1 MVISLKYKL
10 LRGRPIVFTEEVI
23 EGTVLKSDTPIS
35 PLGDIDPKT
44 GKIID
49 KQSNIWGEVVSDKI
63 LVAPYFR
70 GSTVG
75 SYVLFAL
82 SKYTVSPKAI
92 IVGRVDPMLV
102 AGCVLGNIPLVELAD
117 YDEIPSNATVLLK
130 KTNNEVEVHVK

>member
-1 MVISLKYKL
+1 MSLKHRL
-10 LRGRPIVFTEEVI
+10 LRARPIVFDDEVI
-23 EGTVLKSDTPIS
+23 EGVVLKSNTPIS

-44 GKIID
+44 GEIID
-49 KQSNIWGEVVSDKI
+49 PQSNIRGKSVSNKI

-82 SKYTVSPKAI
+82 SKYGVAPKAI

-102 AGCVLGNIPLVELAD
+102 AGCVIGNIPLVELVR
-117 YDEIPSNATVLLK
+117 YEEIPSNATVLLK
-130 KTNNEVEVHVK
+130 KTDNGVEVHVK

>member
-1 MVISLKYKL
+1 MTSLEYKS
-10 LRGRPIVFTEEVI
+10 LRARPIVLDEKVI
-23 EGTVLKSDTPIS
+23 EGIVLKSNTPIS

-49 KQSNIWGEVVSDKI
+49 PQSNIRGKVVSNKI

-82 SKYTVSPKAI
+82 SKYGVAPKAI

-102 AGCVLGNIPLVELAD
+102 AGCVLGNIPLVELAE
-117 YDEIPSNATVLLK
+117 YEEIPSNATVLLK